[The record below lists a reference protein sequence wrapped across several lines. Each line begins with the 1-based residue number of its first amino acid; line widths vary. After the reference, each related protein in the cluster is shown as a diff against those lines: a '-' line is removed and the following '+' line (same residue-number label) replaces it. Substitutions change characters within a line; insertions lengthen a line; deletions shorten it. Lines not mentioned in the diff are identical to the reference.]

1 MLSEEQI
8 RKLKSENEFLQ
19 IQLQDINEMIAI
31 REEELDILRR
41 KAQEA
46 VETGSKLE
54 GAYEELSY
62 MQNVIGKH
70 QQKAEGAE
78 RREASMEDEIIE
90 SIRMEK
96 EYYEIKKQFTST
108 NAALS
113 DLNTQLHDAVTIYKQ
128 LADANRRIAELE
140 SKLDINE
147 EEKDLLNYELAKLRR
162 NYEQIMKDVGNK

>member
-8 RKLKSENEFLQ
+8 SKLKNENEFLQ
-19 IQLQDINEMIAI
+19 VQMQDINEMIAI

-41 KAQEA
+41 KANEA
-46 VETGSKLE
+46 VETSSRLE

-96 EYYEIKKQFTST
+96 EYYEINKQFTSVNT
-108 NAALS
+108 ALT
-113 DLNTQLHDAVTIYKQ
+113 DLNSQLQDAGTIYKQ
-128 LADANRRIAELE
+128 LADASRRIAELE
-140 SKLDINE
+140 SKLDIAT
-147 EEKDLLNYELAKLRR
+147 EEKDLLNYELTKLRR
-162 NYEQIMKDVGNK
+162 NYERAIKDVGDK

>member
-70 QQKAEGAE
+70 QQIAI
-78 RREASMEDEIIE
+78 D
-90 SIRMEK
+90 IRCLRNP
-96 EYYEIKKQFTST
+96 IK
-108 NAALS
+108 
-113 DLNTQLHDAVTIYKQ
+113 
-128 LADANRRIAELE
+128 
-140 SKLDINE
+140 
-147 EEKDLLNYELAKLRR
+147 
-162 NYEQIMKDVGNK
+162 